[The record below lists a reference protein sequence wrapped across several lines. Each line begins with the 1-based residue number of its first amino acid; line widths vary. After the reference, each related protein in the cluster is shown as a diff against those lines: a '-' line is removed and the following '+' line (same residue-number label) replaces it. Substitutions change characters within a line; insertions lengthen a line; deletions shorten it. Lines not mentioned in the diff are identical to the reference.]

1 MLANLVCYSLD
12 QELESC
18 AEEFGCAYSRYADD
32 IAFSGDS
39 LDRQKATEIIRRS
52 SVILGRYGFCRNR
65 QKTHVATPGSR
76 RIITGLVVDGELPRL
91 TSEFRERIEVHL
103 FHARTKGIDEH
114 CIRRKFRSLLGFKA
128 HLDGLITYAEHV
140 DPSLGLKWR
149 SQFDALPWG
158 ELLNF

>member
-1 MLANLVCYSLD
+1 LD
-12 QELESC
+12 QELEQC
-18 AEEFGCAYSRYADD
+18 AEDLGCAYSRYADD

-39 LDRQKATEIIRRS
+39 LDRGKAVEIIRRS
-52 SVILGRYGFCRNR
+52 SVILGRYGFSRNR

-76 RIITGLVVDGELPRL
+76 KIVTGLLVDGEFPRL

-103 FHARTKGIDEH
+103 YHARTKGISEH

-128 HLDGLITYAEHV
+128 HLGGLITYAEHV
-140 DPSLGLKWR
+140 DPSFGVKCR
-149 SQFDALPWG
+149 SQFDSLPWG